1 MIAIWLAAGETQ
13 SVDGYFGIGVAP
25 ARGSSHTP
33 VSPAP
38 ASHRVGVVERSGMWG
53 PKLEPQPYAA
63 LPEDP
68 QGFVVVRSDR
78 CR

>member
-25 ARGSSHTP
+25 ARGIVTLQDP
-33 VSPAP
+33 RPQL
-38 ASHRVGVVERSGMWG
+38 SHRVGVVERSGMWG
-53 PKLEPQPYAA
+53 PKLDPQPYAA